1 MLASRVRVSSYSG
14 VPTHKASQPTPAVR
28 DSYPRKVAIPVMKNA
43 ILATLLLAVCGAA
56 AAQTVQP
63 LAHQPP
69 NGAGIAFLLTD
80 GTVLAQG
87 NSGSDWWKLT
97 PDNKGSYVNG
107 TWAQM
112 ASLPSG
118 YAPDAFASAVLADGR
133 LVIEGGEYNNGN
145 FLLTNL
151 GAIYDPKTNKWTA
164 MKPPTGWKTIGD
176 SPSSMLPDGSYIV
189 GQKLTTSV
197 AKLNPKTLTWTVLPS
212 SGKNH
217 FNSEEGWTL
226 MPTGSI
232 LTADVK
238 NAPNSEFFTPATAK
252 WTSAGSTIVD
262 LHSPTTIVGCLPFP
276 GGCYYPP
283 GEIGPQ
289 ILRPDGTV
297 FVAGG
302 TPKGGTFGHTAV
314 YHPSTKAWV
323 VGPNFP
329 TGDDA
334 GDSSAVLL
342 PSGNVLV
349 AGNSGT
355 LYEFNGT
362 TLKPTRSGVG
372 APVLILP
379 SGQALVEGFNLAVYN
394 ATGTVQAGWKPVIKT
409 APSAVTHGM
418 TYAISGTQFNG
429 LSQAAAFGDE
439 FETATN
445 YPLVRITNNSSKH
458 VFYAKTHDHTS
469 MGVATGSLIV
479 TTNFDVPFGIE
490 TGLSTLVVVANGIA
504 SAPMKV
510 TVN

>member
-1 MLASRVRVSSYSG
+1 M
-14 VPTHKASQPTPAVR
+14 
-28 DSYPRKVAIPVMKNA
+28 
-43 ILATLLLAVCGAA
+43 
-56 AAQTVQP
+56 
-63 LAHQPP
+63 P
-69 NGAGIAFLLTD
+69 NGA
-80 GTVLAQG
+80 
-87 NSGSDWWKLT
+87 
-97 PDNKGSYVNG
+97 
-107 TWAQM
+107 
-112 ASLPSG
+112 
-118 YAPDAFASAVLADGR
+118 
-133 LVIEGGEYNNGN
+133 
-145 FLLTNL
+145 
-151 GAIYDPKTNKWTA
+151 
-164 MKPPTGWKTIGD
+164 
-176 SPSSMLPDGSYIV
+176 
-189 GQKLTTSV
+189 
-197 AKLNPKTLTWTVLPS
+197 
-212 SGKNH
+212 
-217 FNSEEGWTL
+217 
-226 MPTGSI
+226 I

-238 NAPNSEFFTPATAK
+238 NAPNSEFFNAATAK

-262 LHSPTTIVGCLPFP
+262 LHSPTTVVGCLPYP

-302 TPKGGTFGHTAV
+302 TPKGGTSGHTAV

-323 VGPNFP
+323 AGPNFP

-349 AGNSGT
+349 YGNSGM
-355 LYEFNGT
+355 LYEFNGA

-372 APVLILP
+372 APVLMLP
-379 SGQALVEGFNLAVYN
+379 TGQALVEGFNLAVYN

-418 TYAISGTQFNG
+418 TYTISGTQLNG

-439 FETATN
+439 FETSTN

-458 VFYAKTHDHTS
+458 VFYARTHDHTS
-469 MGVATGSLIV
+469 MGVATGNLIV
-479 TTNFDVPFGIE
+479 TSNFDVPTGIE

-504 SAPMKV
+504 SGPVNV

>member
-1 MLASRVRVSSYSG
+1 MKMKIFV
-14 VPTHKASQPTPAVR
+14 AV
-28 DSYPRKVAIPVMKNA
+28 
-43 ILATLLLAVCGAA
+43 LLAACCMA

-69 NGAGIAFLLTD
+69 NGAGVSFLLTD

-87 NSGSDWWKLT
+87 NLSSDWWKLT

-118 YAPDAFASAVLADGR
+118 YAPDAFSSAVLADGR
-133 LVIEGGEYNNGN
+133 LVITGGEYNNGN
-145 FLLTNL
+145 FLLTNM
-151 GAIYDPKTNKWTA
+151 GAIYDPTTNKWTA
-164 MKPPTGWKTIGD
+164 LKPPTGWKTIGD
-176 SPSSMLPDGSYIV
+176 SPSSVLPDGSYIV
-189 GQKLTTSV
+189 GQKVTTSV
-197 AKLNPKTLTWTVLPS
+197 AKLDPATLTWKVLPS
-212 SGKNH
+212 AGKNH

-226 MPTGSI
+226 MPSGTI

-238 NAPNSEFFTPATAK
+238 TAPNSEFFDPATAK

-262 LHSPTTIVGCLPFP
+262 LHSPTTVVGCLPYP

-302 TPKGGTFGHTAV
+302 TPKGGTSGHTAV
-314 YHPSTKAWV
+314 YHPSTKAWI

-342 PSGNVLV
+342 PTGNVLV
-349 AGNSGT
+349 GGNSGT
-355 LYEFNGT
+355 LYEFDGVN
-362 TLKPTRSGVG
+362 LKATRSGVG
-372 APVLILP
+372 GPVLILP
-379 SGQALVEGFNLAVYN
+379 TGQALLEGFNLSVYN
-394 ATGTVQAGWKPVIKT
+394 AKGVSQAAWKPVIKT

-418 TYAISGTQFNG
+418 TYTISGTQLNG
-429 LSQAAAFGDE
+429 LSQAAGFGDE

-458 VFYAKTHDHTS
+458 VFYARTHNHSS
-469 MGVATGSLIV
+469 MGVATGSTIV
-479 TTNFDVPFGIE
+479 STSFDVPVGIE
-490 TGLSTLVVVANGIA
+490 TGLSTLVVVANGIP
-504 SAPMKV
+504 SAPKNI